1 MSVDPQKRIVV
12 VKDSSGVPF
21 DMVVNRSTRIKAGDR
36 ELRLGDLSSDVN
48 KKASVRFV
56 PERHGDVAE
65 SIQMNG

>member
-1 MSVDPQKRIVV
+1 MSVNSQKRIVV

-36 ELRLGDLSSDVN
+36 ELSLGDLSSDVN
-48 KKASVRFV
+48 KKASVKFV
-56 PERHGDVAE
+56 PERPGDVAE